1 MFPRISL
8 AFFYQLQFLF
18 YFCTE
23 SFSSAFCKCS
33 CDLNV
38 GSISSNFALRY
49 CFYHEKSDANN
60 FDDVCMASFLFVI
73 SKYELNMTRIFSI
86 KESTSM
92 CIGVG
97 ERELIFFLVIQKRTH
112 VSSKCFLIYLP
123 WVLLFRRETF
133 FCHYTCLFDFILFLC
148 VSCFLCVPCR
158 CFFTFFSYYLRWTH
172 KMLIEQRRYIQVW
185 GFLFFT
191 IYPNP
196 HFLFKHFCM
205 PNNDLS
211 KYQKY
216 LCILVCVRWQPN
228 ISHIKVDTKDHTNR
242 LCVCIEASP

>member
-1 MFPRISL
+1 MELVLFSLSSSLYLVGYYKKFSFSSPFVFHADIINIHSNMFPRISL

-18 YFCTE
+18 YFRTE

-60 FDDVCMASFLFVI
+60 FDNVCMASFLFVI

-97 ERELIFFLVIQKRTH
+97 EREIIFFSSYSKTHTRLEQMFPYLFTVSIIISSWDVFLPLHMFIRFHFIFVCVLFSLCTLSLLFYFLFLLFKVNTQNADRTTKIY
-112 VSSKCFLIYLP
+112 SSLRVPFFYHISQPAFLI
-123 WVLLFRRETF
+123 
-133 FCHYTCLFDFILFLC
+133 
-148 VSCFLCVPCR
+148 
-158 CFFTFFSYYLRWTH
+158 
-172 KMLIEQRRYIQVW
+172 
-185 GFLFFT
+185 
-191 IYPNP
+191 
-196 HFLFKHFCM
+196 
-205 PNNDLS
+205 
-211 KYQKY
+211 
-216 LCILVCVRWQPN
+216 
-228 ISHIKVDTKDHTNR
+228 
-242 LCVCIEASP
+242 

>member
-1 MFPRISL
+1 MRFKCWLNFVQLCTALLLLSRKVWCKQFRRCL
-8 AFFYQLQFLF
+8 HGVFFICYLKIWIK
-18 YFCTE
+18 Y
-23 SFSSAFCKCS
+23 
-33 CDLNV
+33 D
-38 GSISSNFALRY
+38 SNI
-49 CFYHEKSDANN
+49 
-60 FDDVCMASFLFVI
+60 FDKR
-73 SKYELNMTRIFSI
+73 KYEYVHWGWREGAYFFS
-86 KESTSM
+86 
-92 CIGVG
+92 
-97 ERELIFFLVIQKRTH
+97 LVIQKRTH

-228 ISHIKVDTKDHTNR
+228 ISHIKVDTKDHTNC
-242 LCVCIEASP
+242 LCVCIEALP

>member
-1 MFPRISL
+1 MELVLFSLSSSLYLVGYYKKFSFSSPFVFHADIINIHSNMFPRISL

-60 FDDVCMASFLFVI
+60 FDVVCMASFLFVI

-97 ERELIFFLVIQKRTH
+97 ERELIFFL
-112 VSSKCFLIYLP
+112 
-123 WVLLFRRETF
+123 
-133 FCHYTCLFDFILFLC
+133 
-148 VSCFLCVPCR
+148 
-158 CFFTFFSYYLRWTH
+158 
-172 KMLIEQRRYIQVW
+172 
-185 GFLFFT
+185 
-191 IYPNP
+191 
-196 HFLFKHFCM
+196 
-205 PNNDLS
+205 
-211 KYQKY
+211 
-216 LCILVCVRWQPN
+216 
-228 ISHIKVDTKDHTNR
+228 
-242 LCVCIEASP
+242 